1 MKSKYMDLLRKVQF
15 PLLIAFATSPIVLF
29 LYAYLAPQALA
40 YAWVIPAAYV
50 ILLLPCLVIP
60 GKWRFLPGIVGFFL
74 ILLLGFSI
82 RRTLQS
88 FWFLPLSLLFA
99 CFLLSGL
106 QFAGLSRGRELSAF
120 WYGAGLVIHII
131 AQIKVLTNR
140 IEQKTALEPVAP
152 WLAVCFFV
160 FLLLA
165 MLSSNR
171 GNLARASQGRGNIP
185 AALRRKQTLLIVG
198 LFSLT
203 LLLALTPAIVD
214 GIKAVWNWLG
224 SLVAGFFAWLD
235 NLLSSDSNNF
245 SPVISGDSQLVPLEA
260 GKPQRVGGLDIALI
274 LGKLF
279 TFLAIGLLAFLLLRQ
294 LAKLL
299 RILWSR
305 LNSYVAHAS
314 EDYVDEVTN
323 TRDSGTIGRF
333 RAMRERR
340 RIIAVD
346 ERTLSP
352 GDRIRHRYLRLLL
365 KHPEWSAGNTAREN
379 IPDQAARLYERAR
392 YSEHAV
398 TEDDAG
404 QFTDCIRQI

>member
-152 WLAVCFFV
+152 
-160 FLLLA
+160 
-165 MLSSNR
+165 
-171 GNLARASQGRGNIP
+171 
-185 AALRRKQTLLIVG
+185 
-198 LFSLT
+198 
-203 LLLALTPAIVD
+203 
-214 GIKAVWNWLG
+214 
-224 SLVAGFFAWLD
+224 
-235 NLLSSDSNNF
+235 
-245 SPVISGDSQLVPLEA
+245 
-260 GKPQRVGGLDIALI
+260 
-274 LGKLF
+274 
-279 TFLAIGLLAFLLLRQ
+279 
-294 LAKLL
+294 
-299 RILWSR
+299 
-305 LNSYVAHAS
+305 
-314 EDYVDEVTN
+314 
-323 TRDSGTIGRF
+323 
-333 RAMRERR
+333 
-340 RIIAVD
+340 
-346 ERTLSP
+346 
-352 GDRIRHRYLRLLL
+352 
-365 KHPEWSAGNTAREN
+365 
-379 IPDQAARLYERAR
+379 
-392 YSEHAV
+392 
-398 TEDDAG
+398 
-404 QFTDCIRQI
+404 